1 MFKIQIITGSL
12 SILILTIVFELI
24 RRGKLKEEYSL
35 LWLLSG
41 VIILLFSIFPGLLD
55 IISHAMGMYY
65 LTTLFVISFLF
76 LLMIVLHFST
86 VISELSKKNKEL
98 AQHLSIVDHKY
109 ILLDERFNKLAT
121 EKELS
126 DKIKVNTY

>member
-1 MFKIQIITGSL
+1 MLKIQIIIGSL
-12 SILILTIVFELI
+12 SLLILTIIFELI

-41 VIILLFSIFPGLLD
+41 TTVLLFSIFPRLLYV
-55 IISHAMGMYY
+55 ISHAMGMYY

-76 LLMIVLHFST
+76 LLLIVLHFST

-98 AQHLSIVDHKY
+98 AQNLSIVDHQ
-109 ILLDERFNKLAT
+109 LRQLDEKFYELAA

-126 DKIKVNTY
+126 RTT

>member
-1 MFKIQIITGSL
+1 MFKIQIITGCL

-65 LTTLFVISFLF
+65 LTTLFVLSFLF
-76 LLMIVLHFST
+76 LLLIVLHFST

-98 AQHLSIVDHKY
+98 AQDLSVMDLKFRQ
-109 ILLDERFNKLAT
+109 LDERFNKLAT
-121 EKELS
+121 EKDLS
-126 DKIKVNTY
+126 CTTKVNTC